1 MFGQYILALFN
12 ARTVTH
18 ILHLQATGPGSYAAH
33 VALAGF
39 YDEIVDLADGLAES
53 YQGCYGL
60 IKWPTGW
67 ARPTMNAL
75 ELLEDLKEKSAD
87 ARAEFDDE
95 PHLQNQIDTIVEL
108 IDSTIYKLKYL
119 K

>member
-12 ARTVTH
+12 ARTAAH
-18 ILHLQATGPGSYAAH
+18 IMHLQATGPGSFAAH
-33 VALAGF
+33 SALAGF
-39 YDEIVDLADGLAES
+39 YDGIVDLADGLAES

-60 IKWPTGW
+60 IKWPSGW
-67 ARPTMNAL
+67 VRPAGSAMEML
-75 ELLEDLKEKSAD
+75 DDLKEKSAEC
-87 ARAEFDDE
+87 RAEFEDE

-108 IDSTIYKLKYL
+108 ITSTQYKLKFL